1 MLSVISSTQI
11 AILNKEQEGDKILVI
26 SILNQRKVSIVRWKL
41 REVMAR
47 RRITNKALA
56 IELDVH
62 PTSISRLRTQ
72 DVLPE
77 IGGEVLGRLIDGIN
91 KLTVEGYGDCTLEE
105 LTELVSE

>member
-1 MLSVISSTQI
+1 M
-11 AILNKEQEGDKILVI
+11 
-26 SILNQRKVSIVRWKL
+26 RWKL

-56 IELDVH
+56 VELDVH

-77 IGGEVLGRLIDGIN
+77 IGGEVLGSLIDGIN
-91 KLTVEGYGDCTLEE
+91 KLTVEGYGECSLEE
-105 LTELVSE
+105 LVELISEEQKEK

>member
-1 MLSVISSTQI
+1 MNPIS
-11 AILNKEQEGDKILVI
+11 
-26 SILNQRKVSIVRWKL
+26 NQRKVSVVRWKL

-56 IELDVH
+56 TELNVH

-91 KLTVEGYGDCTLEE
+91 KLTIEGYGDCTLEE

>member
-1 MLSVISSTQI
+1 MSV
-11 AILNKEQEGDKILVI
+11 
-26 SILNQRKVSIVRWKL
+26 VRWKL

-56 IELDVH
+56 LELDVH

-91 KLTVEGYGDCTLEE
+91 KLTIEGYGDCTLEE
-105 LTELVSE
+105 LTELVSD

>member
-1 MLSVISSTQI
+1 
-11 AILNKEQEGDKILVI
+11 
-26 SILNQRKVSIVRWKL
+26 
-41 REVMAR
+41 MAR

-56 IELDVH
+56 LELDVH

-105 LTELVSE
+105 LTELVLE

>member
-1 MLSVISSTQI
+1 MSPVSERRKKSV
-11 AILNKEQEGDKILVI
+11 
-26 SILNQRKVSIVRWKL
+26 VRWKL

-91 KLTVEGYGDCTLEE
+91 KLSIEGYGDCTLEE
-105 LTELVSE
+105 LTELVSK

>member
-1 MLSVISSTQI
+1 M
-11 AILNKEQEGDKILVI
+11 N

-105 LTELVSE
+105 LIELVSE

>member
-1 MLSVISSTQI
+1 M
-11 AILNKEQEGDKILVI
+11 ILVSPI
-26 SILNQRKVSIVRWKL
+26 SNRRKMSVVRWKL

-105 LTELVSE
+105 LIELISK

>member
-1 MLSVISSTQI
+1 M
-11 AILNKEQEGDKILVI
+11 N
-26 SILNQRKVSIVRWKL
+26 SILNPRKVSIVRWKL

-56 IELDVH
+56 LELDVH

-105 LTELVSE
+105 LTELVLE

>member
-1 MLSVISSTQI
+1 MNSISN
-11 AILNKEQEGDKILVI
+11 LK
-26 SILNQRKVSIVRWKL
+26 KVSIVRWKL

-56 IELDVH
+56 VELDVH

>member
-1 MLSVISSTQI
+1 MSV
-11 AILNKEQEGDKILVI
+11 
-26 SILNQRKVSIVRWKL
+26 VRWKL

-56 IELDVH
+56 TELNVH

-91 KLTVEGYGDCTLEE
+91 KLTIEGYGDCTLEE

>member
-1 MLSVISSTQI
+1 MNPVSPRKKKSV
-11 AILNKEQEGDKILVI
+11 A
-26 SILNQRKVSIVRWKL
+26 RWKL

-47 RRITNKALA
+47 RRISNKDLA

-62 PTSISRLRTQ
+62 PTSISRLKTQ

-91 KLTVEGYGDCTLEE
+91 KLTVEGYGNCTIEE
-105 LTELVSE
+105 LIELVSE